1 MNYDAQAR
9 EKWEQCQKS
18 GQAVILAI
26 ESSCDETA
34 AAIVRNGREI
44 CSNVLYSQ
52 IAIHKEYGGVVPEIA
67 SRSHVEK
74 MQTIVKQAMDTAHM
88 TFDDIDAVAVTAGPG
103 LIGCLLTGI
112 SYAKGL
118 ALARQWPL
126 IAVHHIKGHICANF
140 LVDPDLKPPF
150 LCLVVSGG
158 HSHIIAVE
166 AGMNMRVIGAT
177 RDDAAG
183 EAFDKA
189 ARALGLPYPGGP
201 ELEKLAREG
210 DPYAYAFPSGFNAG
224 EHDDFSFSGLKTAV
238 INLLH
243 RARQKG
249 ETIAYAD
256 AAASFQHAVTDILVS
271 KAVRACKRLGYPVLA
286 LAGGV
291 ASNGLLRNKM
301 EQAAQNEGLRFVCP
315 PKSLCTD
322 NAAMIA
328 CAAFDSF
335 QKGKLASL
343 DLNGRAGWRIE
354 ES

>member
-1 MNYDAQAR
+1 MKYEARAR
-9 EKWEQCQKS
+9 EKWEHCQES

-34 AAIVRNGREI
+34 AAIVRNGRQI
-44 CSNVLYSQ
+44 CANVLYSQ

-74 MQTIVKQAMDTAHM
+74 MQGIVQQALAAADM
-88 TFDDIDAVAVTAGPG
+88 TLADIDAIAVTAGPG

-118 ALARQWPL
+118 ALARQLPL
-126 IAVHHIKGHICANF
+126 VAVHHIKGHICANF
-140 LVDPDLKPPF
+140 LAFPDLKPPF

-166 AGMNMRVIGAT
+166 KGLGMRVIGAT

-189 ARALGLPYPGGP
+189 ARALGLSYPGGP

-210 DPYAYAFPSGFNAG
+210 NPNAYAFPSGFNAG
-224 EHDDFSFSGLKTAV
+224 DHDDFSFSGLKTAV

-243 RARQKG
+243 HARQT
-249 ETIAYAD
+249 EEAISNAD
-256 AAASFQHAVTDILVS
+256 VGASFQQAVTDILVS
-271 KAVRACKRLGYPVLA
+271 KTIRAATRLGYSTIA

-291 ASNGLLRNKM
+291 ASNGVLRHKM
-301 EQAAQNEGLRFVCP
+301 EEAAQREGLCFVCP
-315 PKSLCTD
+315 PKPLCTD

-335 QKGKLASL
+335 IKGNIANL